1 MESLCHCAEGERGY
15 RREQKEGMEKDREI
29 VLALVCRTRFL
40 LCGAGTHKK
49 NAKKR
54 KKRRKEVKTKIFG
67 KKSSKTV
74 DNRDCV

>member
-1 MESLCHCAEGERGY
+1 MCRGGTGIQKRRREIERGN
-15 RREQKEGMEKDREI
+15 EKDREI
-29 VLALVCRTRFL
+29 VLPLVCRTLFF

-49 NAKKR
+49 NAKER

>member
-1 MESLCHCAEGERGY
+1 MKSLCHCAEGEREY

-29 VLALVCRTRFL
+29 VLPLVCRTLFF

-49 NAKKR
+49 NAKER
-54 KKRRKEVKTKIFG
+54 KKRRKEAKPKIIG

-74 DNRDCV
+74 DNRGCV